1 MIWLRWYAPGVTER
15 QLVLSVEDNDANYAL
30 VQRLLESTGA
40 WRVERARDV
49 AEALERLARTQY
61 AVVLL
66 DIDLPGPSGLDLART
81 MKSSATWS
89 SLPLVVV
96 TASVMKHEQDEAQAI
111 GCEYFVAKPF
121 EIDRLRA
128 IVAQAARGG

>member
-1 MIWLRWYAPGVTER
+1 MTEQTDELRLVNAELEYLANSDGLTKIGNRRRFEKFLADEWSRAVRFKTEMS
-15 QLVLSVEDNDANYAL
+15 L
-30 VQRLLESTGA
+30 
-40 WRVERARDV
+40 
-49 AEALERLARTQY
+49 
-61 AVVLL
+61 VLL

-89 SLPLVVV
+89 SIPLVVV

-121 EIDRLRA
+121 ESDRLRA